1 MGKKDQ
7 LRESWWDTPFGHIL
21 NTTWDRPHIKH
32 VVMAYGT
39 DRPTEVGYFYKKKEE
54 IPAAAVVAENKYDEE
69 EEADIDNN
77 NEDDESDADNGM
89 SDLRNSNATAAE
101 NFEYDG
107 MPHLKTVIWEVENGE
122 YVTEAYDDRSSS
134 MFKRKPKKE
143 VLENVRSKLPHS
155 GDGTIPYLSMAW
167 AHTWLLHATRAY
179 MRRVPSTG
187 EWVND
192 ADFDHSNA
200 LKNVKISHRP
210 SGGSEW
216 IKGPIKEL
224 GDGDSSMCQN
234 DDCDTGTSHPHG
246 TKYKPE
252 MLRYQSKGRS
262 RTNGMEYT
270 TMVIEGIGVEHK
282 ETTRFVRGFDSIFL

>member
-1 MGKKDQ
+1 
-7 LRESWWDTPFGHIL
+7 
-21 NTTWDRPHIKH
+21 
-32 VVMAYGT
+32 MAYGT
-39 DRPTEVGYFYKKKEE
+39 DRPTEVGYFFKKKMDF
-54 IPAAAVVAENKYDEE
+54 PAAAAEGSENDSDDDSVDDSIYK
-69 EEADIDNN
+69 
-77 NEDDESDADNGM
+77 DESDNVDGGTNAG
-89 SDLRNSNATAAE
+89 NATTVE
-101 NFEYDG
+101 NVQYDG

-122 YVTEAYDDRSSS
+122 YVAEAYGAKEKSSAV
-134 MFKRKPKKE
+134 FKRKPKKE
-143 VLENVRSKLPHS
+143 LLKNVRSKLPHS

-179 MRRVPSTG
+179 MRRSPSTG

-200 LKNVKISHRP
+200 LKNIKISHRP
-210 SGGSEW
+210 KGGSEW

-224 GDGDSSMCQN
+224 NDDDAGVSKI

-270 TMVIEGIGVEHK
+270 TTVIEGIGVEHK
-282 ETTRFVRGFDSIFL
+282 ETTRNYDILAAVFTDVLKYMHDDFGII